1 MEGTKK
7 EEQSTIL
14 NSLCTWSEETSCLE
28 CDIPENLL
36 CRWDRKRVLK
46 FYGIYLLFTIPSW
59 YGLILFRI
67 WGGFG
72 ALVLTYLAFSIV
84 YFIFIEMLVLCSHCP
99 YYNRKGKLLYCQSS
113 KHGMPKI
120 WRYKPGPPNRIEKG
134 VTIIGII
141 FFLGFPTI
149 AISTGLGFFWFKG
162 IIVEIWKLSI
172 ILVLDVLTVISGFI
186 FIFGLKKNVCSKC
199 INFSCPL
206 NTVPKEFVDAYLR
219 KNPVMREAWEKSG
232 YQLS

>member
-1 MEGTKK
+1 LESHENK
-7 EEQSTIL
+7 EKDSIL
-14 NSLCTWSEETSCLE
+14 DSLCTWKEEKNCVE

-36 CRWDRKRVLK
+36 CRWDKKRVLK
-46 FYGIYLLFTIPSW
+46 FYGIYMLFTVPAW
-59 YGLILFRI
+59 YGLILIRY
-67 WGGFG
+67 WGGKG
-72 ALVLTYLAFSIV
+72 ALVLTYLAFSVV

-120 WRYKPGPPNRIEKG
+120 WKYKPGPLNNIEKA
-134 VTIIGII
+134 VTIIGMI

-149 AISTGLGFFWFKG
+149 AISIGLGVLWSSG
-162 IIVEIWKLSI
+162 ILEIWQVAI
-172 ILVLDVLTVISGFI
+172 ILVLDILTVIFGFNFI
-186 FIFGLKKNVCSKC
+186 FRLKKSVCSQC

-206 NTVPKEFVDAYLR
+206 NKVSKEIVDAYLR
-219 KNPVMREAWEKSG
+219 KNPVMKEAWEEAG